1 MNRLMSSYKGSPAAR
16 MFTLRIVFALALAAT
31 LTGCAVGPK
40 YRRPTVNL
48 QPFHNAPSIE
58 ARTTSLPAPPLDQ
71 WWTSFHDPELT
82 RIVKRA
88 LDQNLDLAAAMT
100 RVQQARAAAQGA
112 GARRM
117 PSGNLYASTTT
128 LYQSTES
135 MTGRLASHLPGY
147 SRTQNYYDL
156 GFIASWETDL
166 FGGLKKGAQA
176 ATAEAQAA
184 EASHTGTRITVAAE
198 AADAYMQIRG
208 AQARLIFAKDQIV
221 TDEHL
226 VELVQQRKDAGV
238 ASDRELAQ
246 AQALLSQAKATIP
259 LLTVSLETQLNR
271 LDVLMGAQPGTY
283 AAELSSVA
291 DIPDVPEISGY
302 GTPTDLLRRRP
313 DIIAAERMVAA
324 SNARIGQALAEYYPK
339 LSLSGIV
346 GSQALAPAHLFEQQG
361 FQPIS
366 VVGLRWRLFDFG
378 AVAAEVKRARGAN
391 AEALLQYQSSA
402 LHAAEDVEGAF
413 SLLVQSENRRNEI
426 LHEIAE
432 LQRVRDLSEQS
443 YTAGVIA
450 LTDVH
455 AITARAETV
464 TAAKAKAVQA
474 AADEAR
480 YRGLVKTG
488 AVSASTYDQIKAA
501 SDAAQAELA
510 AATAQEQVARDEGG
524 YSQLV
529 ADADGIVVETLA
541 EPGQVVIFANDLS

>member
-1 MNRLMSSYKGSPAAR
+1 MNCLIFSYKGSPDAR
-16 MFTLRIVFALALAAT
+16 KLILRMSLALALCAS
-31 LTGCAVGPK
+31 LSGCAVGPK
-40 YRRPTVNL
+40 YHRPTVKL

-58 ARTTSLPAPPLDQ
+58 ARTVSLPAPPLDQ
-71 WWTSFHDPELT
+71 WWIGFRDPELT

-88 LDQNLDLAAAMT
+88 LDENLDMAAAMT

-135 MTGRLASHLPGY
+135 MTGRLAAHLPGY
-147 SRTQNYYDL
+147 DRHQNYYDL

-184 EASHTGTRITVAAE
+184 EALQTGTRITVAAE

-208 AQARLIFAKDQIV
+208 AQARLIFAHGQIA

-226 VELVQQRKDAGV
+226 VELVQQRRDAGI

-246 AQALLSQAKATIP
+246 AQALLSQAKAMIP
-259 LLTVSLETQLNR
+259 LLTVSLEAQLNR

-283 AAELSSVA
+283 AEELSSVV
-291 DIPDVPEISGY
+291 DIPNVPEISVY
-302 GTPTDLLRRRP
+302 GTPTELLRRRP

-391 AEALLQYQSSA
+391 AEALLQYRSA
-402 LHAAEDVEGAF
+402 VLHAAEDVEDAF
-413 SLLVQSENRRNEI
+413 SLLVQSENRRNE
-426 LHEIAE
+426 LLGEIAE
-432 LQRVRDLSEQS
+432 LQRVRNLSEQS

-450 LTDVH
+450 LTDVLD
-455 AITARAETV
+455 ADRQLLAAKDDLAVARESAARA
-464 TAAKAKAVQA
+464 AIGS
-474 AADEAR
+474 
-480 YRGLVKTG
+480 YRAL
-488 AVSASTYDQIKAA
+488 
-501 SDAAQAELA
+501 
-510 AATAQEQVARDEGG
+510 GG
-524 YSQLV
+524 GWL
-529 ADADGIVVETLA
+529 
-541 EPGQVVIFANDLS
+541 P

>member
-16 MFTLRIVFALALAAT
+16 MFTLKIAFALALAAT

-58 ARTTSLPAPPLDQ
+58 ARTSSLPAPPLDQ
-71 WWTSFHDPELT
+71 WWTGFHDPELT

-100 RVQQARAAAQGA
+100 RVEQARAAARGA
-112 GARRM
+112 GAQRL
-117 PSGNLYASTTT
+117 PSANLYASTTT

-184 EASHTGTRITVAAE
+184 EASQTGTRITVPAE

-208 AQARLIFAKDQIV
+208 AQASLIFAKDQV
-221 TDEHL
+221 ATDEHL
-226 VELVQQRKDAGV
+226 VELVQQRKDAGI

-246 AQALLSQAKATIP
+246 TQALLSQAKATIP
-259 LLTVSLETQLNR
+259 LITVSLERQLNR

-283 AAELSSVA
+283 AAELASVT
-291 DIPDVPEISGY
+291 DIPEVPEISGY
-302 GTPTDLLRRRP
+302 GTPTELLRRRP
-313 DIIAAERMVAA
+313 DIIAADRMVAA

-366 VVGLRWRLFDFG
+366 LVGLRWRLFDFG
-378 AVAAEVKRARGAN
+378 RVAAEVKQARGAN
-391 AEALLQYQSSA
+391 AEALLQYRSSV
-402 LHAAEDVEGAF
+402 LHAAEDVEDAF
-413 SLLVQSENRRNEI
+413 SLLLQSENRRDEVVR
-426 LHEIAE
+426 EIAE
-432 LQRVRDLSEQS
+432 LQRVRDLSQQS
-443 YTAGVIA
+443 YAAGVIA
-450 LTDVH
+450 LTDVLD
-455 AITARAETV
+455 ADRQLLAAKDDLAVTRESAARA
-464 TAAKAKAVQA
+464 AVGS
-474 AADEAR
+474 
-480 YRGLVKTG
+480 YRAL
-488 AVSASTYDQIKAA
+488 
-501 SDAAQAELA
+501 
-510 AATAQEQVARDEGG
+510 GG
-524 YSQLV
+524 GWL
-529 ADADGIVVETLA
+529 
-541 EPGQVVIFANDLS
+541 P

>member
-1 MNRLMSSYKGSPAAR
+1 MNRLMSHYKGSPAPR
-16 MFTLRIVFALALAAT
+16 MFTLRIAFALALAAT

-71 WWTSFHDPELT
+71 WWTGFHDPELT

-184 EASHTGTRITVAAE
+184 EAGHTGTRITVAAE

-208 AQARLIFAKDQIV
+208 AQARLVFA

-283 AAELSSVA
+283 AAELSSIA

-324 SNARIGQALAEYYPK
+324 SNARIGQALSEYYPK
-339 LSLSGIV
+339 LSVSGIV
-346 GSQALAPAHLFEQQG
+346 GSQALAPGHLFEQQG

-391 AEALLQYQSSA
+391 AEALLQYQSTA
-402 LHAAEDVEGAF
+402 LHAAEDVEDAF

-426 LHEIAE
+426 LREIAE

-450 LTDVH
+450 LTDVLD
-455 AITARAETV
+455 ADRQLLAAKDDLAVARESAARA
-464 TAAKAKAVQA
+464 AVGS
-474 AADEAR
+474 
-480 YRGLVKTG
+480 YRAL
-488 AVSASTYDQIKAA
+488 
-501 SDAAQAELA
+501 
-510 AATAQEQVARDEGG
+510 GG
-524 YSQLV
+524 GWL
-529 ADADGIVVETLA
+529 
-541 EPGQVVIFANDLS
+541 P

>member
-1 MNRLMSSYKGSPAAR
+1 MSSYRGSRGVRKLA
-16 MFTLRIVFALALAAT
+16 FRIGFALAFAASM
-31 LTGCAVGPK
+31 TGCAVGPK
-40 YRRPTVNL
+40 YHRPTVNL
-48 QPFHNAPSIE
+48 QPFHNAPSI
-58 ARTTSLPAPPLDQ
+58 ATGTTSLPAPPLDQ
-71 WWTSFHDPELT
+71 WWTGFRDPELT

-88 LDQNLDLAAAMT
+88 LDENLDLAAAMT

-128 LYQSTES
+128 LHQSTES

-184 EASHTGTRITVAAE
+184 EASQTGTRITVAAE

-208 AQARLIFAKDQIV
+208 AQARLIFAKDQIS

-226 VELVQQRKDAGV
+226 VELVQQRKDAGI

-259 LLTVSLETQLNR
+259 LLTVSLEAQLNR

-283 AAELSSVA
+283 AAELTSVA

-302 GTPTDLLRRRP
+302 GTPTELLRRRP

-324 SNARIGQALAEYYPK
+324 SNARIGQALADYYPK

-361 FQPIS
+361 F
-366 VVGLRWRLFDFG
+366 
-378 AVAAEVKRARGAN
+378 
-391 AEALLQYQSSA
+391 
-402 LHAAEDVEGAF
+402 
-413 SLLVQSENRRNEI
+413 
-426 LHEIAE
+426 
-432 LQRVRDLSEQS
+432 
-443 YTAGVIA
+443 
-450 LTDVH
+450 
-455 AITARAETV
+455 
-464 TAAKAKAVQA
+464 
-474 AADEAR
+474 
-480 YRGLVKTG
+480 
-488 AVSASTYDQIKAA
+488 
-501 SDAAQAELA
+501 
-510 AATAQEQVARDEGG
+510 
-524 YSQLV
+524 
-529 ADADGIVVETLA
+529 
-541 EPGQVVIFANDLS
+541 

>member
-1 MNRLMSSYKGSPAAR
+1 
-16 MFTLRIVFALALAAT
+16 
-31 LTGCAVGPK
+31 
-40 YRRPTVNL
+40 
-48 QPFHNAPSIE
+48 
-58 ARTTSLPAPPLDQ
+58 
-71 WWTSFHDPELT
+71 
-82 RIVKRA
+82 
-88 LDQNLDLAAAMT
+88 
-100 RVQQARAAAQGA
+100 
-112 GARRM
+112 
-117 PSGNLYASTTT
+117 
-128 LYQSTES
+128 

-184 EASHTGTRITVAAE
+184 EAGHTGTRVTVAAE
-198 AADAYMQIRG
+198 AAESYMQIRG
-208 AQARLIFAKDQIV
+208 AQARLILAKDQIA

-259 LLTVSLETQLNR
+259 LLTLSLEIQLNR

-378 AVAAEVKRARGAN
+378 AVAAEVKGARGAN
-391 AEALLQYQSSA
+391 AEALIHYQSAA

-413 SLLVQSENRRNEI
+413 SLLVQSENRRDEI
-426 LHEIAE
+426 VCEIAE
-432 LQRVRDLSEQS
+432 LQRGRDLSEQS
-443 YTAGVIA
+443 YAAGVIA
-450 LTDVH
+450 LTDVLD
-455 AITARAETV
+455 ADRQLLAAKDDLAVARESAARA
-464 TAAKAKAVQA
+464 AVGS
-474 AADEAR
+474 
-480 YRGLVKTG
+480 YRAL
-488 AVSASTYDQIKAA
+488 
-501 SDAAQAELA
+501 
-510 AATAQEQVARDEGG
+510 GG
-524 YSQLV
+524 GWL
-529 ADADGIVVETLA
+529 
-541 EPGQVVIFANDLS
+541 P

>member
-1 MNRLMSSYKGSPAAR
+1 MLSYKASSAAR
-16 MFTLRIVFALALAAT
+16 KFTLRMGFVLALAAT

-40 YRRPTVNL
+40 YHRPTVTL

-58 ARTTSLPAPPLDQ
+58 TRAASLPAPPLDQ
-71 WWTSFHDPELT
+71 WWVGFRDPELT

-128 LYQSTES
+128 LSQSTES
-135 MTGRLASHLPGY
+135 MSGRVASHLPGY
-147 SRTQNYYDL
+147 DRHQNYYDL

-184 EASHTGTRITVAAE
+184 EAGHTGTRIMVAAE

-208 AQARLIFAKDQIV
+208 AQARLNFTKDQIT

-246 AQALLSQAKATIP
+246 AQALLSQAKATVP
-259 LLTVSLETQLNR
+259 LLTVSLEAQLNR

-283 AAELSSVA
+283 AAELTSVA
-291 DIPDVPEISGY
+291 DIPDVPAISGF

-324 SNARIGQALAEYYPK
+324 SNARIGQALADYYPK

-378 AVAAEVKRARGAN
+378 AVAAEVKGARGAN
-391 AEALLQYQSSA
+391 AEALLQYRSAA
-402 LHAAEDVEGAF
+402 LHAAEDVEDAF

-426 LHEIAE
+426 LREVAE

-443 YTAGVIA
+443 YTAGVIG
-450 LTDVH
+450 LTDVLD
-455 AITARAETV
+455 ADRQLLAAKDELAVARESAARA
-464 TAAKAKAVQA
+464 AVGS
-474 AADEAR
+474 
-480 YRGLVKTG
+480 YRAL
-488 AVSASTYDQIKAA
+488 
-501 SDAAQAELA
+501 
-510 AATAQEQVARDEGG
+510 GG
-524 YSQLV
+524 GWL
-529 ADADGIVVETLA
+529 
-541 EPGQVVIFANDLS
+541 P